1 METTLILTLLKR
13 APNAILSHRLW
24 KGGTAPAPD
33 ILLLQNLQKLILLVS
48 FVPAICTVLGIS
60 QADAAPSLP
69 GVKSTDQ
76 NRDSYIFCK
85 THKTF
90 LLSFEAVFLLSFI
103 PSFLPSISALSPCAS
118 LSVVQPTAFSHQK
131 LTFPIIKVLARF
143 PIFFTLF
150 PPTLFRKENVNEQEL
165 KAIHKPGEFVSD
177 GQRDRGRW
185 ENVNSYISKK
195 WHVLAFAD

>member
-1 METTLILTLLKR
+1 MPFWATDFEKEAQLQLLTLYYSRISRSWSSWSVLFLQS
-13 APNAILSHRLW
+13 ALCLASHRQMQPLVFMVSSPQI
-24 KGGTAPAPD
+24 KIETPPSSVKP
-33 ILLLQNLQKLILLVS
+33 IRLFSCLLKL
-48 FVPAICTVLGIS
+48 
-60 QADAAPSLP
+60 
-69 GVKSTDQ
+69 
-76 NRDSYIFCK
+76 
-85 THKTF
+85 
-90 LLSFEAVFLLSFI
+90 

-165 KAIHKPGEFVSD
+165 KATHKPGEFVSD

-195 WHVLAFAD
+195 WHVLAFAH